1 MGPCVSGTLFGF
13 AMIFIYVAANSY
25 IVDSYSDYAASAIA
39 AKTLMRS
46 EIGAMV
52 PLFVTQM
59 FHGMGFQYAGLLL
72 ALISCL
78 IMPIPFVFYK
88 YGGGIRSRSTRATTA
103 LRGQG
108 VKGEKGDLGH

>member
-1 MGPCVSGTLFGF
+1 
-13 AMIFIYVAANSY
+13 MIFIYVAANSY
-25 IVDSYSDYAASAIA
+25 IVDSYSNYAASAIA
-39 AKTLMRS
+39 AKTLLRS

-78 IMPIPFVFYK
+78 IMPMPFVFYK

-108 VKGEKGDLGH
+108 VKGEKGDFGH